1 MAQFKINENRVNPG
15 YFTDDNLNRNNRNN
29 VLTDRTAL
37 ERPRS
42 DSEIFQTNLDYQLN
56 YGNSISELQNT
67 MEDMDKV
74 TGDFYDLTGISLNM
88 NDYIA
93 EVDDNYLNI
102 DYDVSGAYVDR
113 YEGSATSYRHV
124 QAKKK
129 YINNY
134 IAEYFKKNPDQK
146 GSPSGGFRD
155 YTYYENLR
163 RQEIQEYER
172 ELNIQQVYNDGSSLF
187 PSFAG
192 AAVGIFQDPL
202 ILASIPVSIAT
213 GGTGGTLLGAV
224 RLAALES
231 VIAGVTETAIQ
242 ARVVPYRDSLGSN
255 YGKKHQKLLQLQL
268 VLDLLVHLVLL
279 QLLIEQL
286 KAINLFSMLYLATKV
301 KK

>member
-102 DYDVSGAYVDR
+102 EYDVSGAYVDR

-124 QAKKK
+124 QAKK
-129 YINNY
+129 
-134 IAEYFKKNPDQK
+134 EYK
-146 GSPSGGFRD
+146 
-155 YTYYENLR
+155 T
-163 RQEIQEYER
+163 I
-172 ELNIQQVYNDGSSLF
+172 I
-187 PSFAG
+187 
-192 AAVGIFQDPL
+192 
-202 ILASIPVSIAT
+202 
-213 GGTGGTLLGAV
+213 
-224 RLAALES
+224 
-231 VIAGVTETAIQ
+231 
-242 ARVVPYRDSLGSN
+242 
-255 YGKKHQKLLQLQL
+255 
-268 VLDLLVHLVLL
+268 
-279 QLLIEQL
+279 
-286 KAINLFSMLYLATKV
+286 
-301 KK
+301 

>member
-102 DYDVSGAYVDR
+102 DYDVSDPM
-113 YEGSATSYRHV
+113 SL
-124 QAKKK
+124 K
-129 YINNY
+129 
-134 IAEYFKKNPDQK
+134 AE
-146 GSPSGGFRD
+146 
-155 YTYYENLR
+155 
-163 RQEIQEYER
+163 
-172 ELNIQQVYNDGSSLF
+172 
-187 PSFAG
+187 
-192 AAVGIFQDPL
+192 L
-202 ILASIPVSIAT
+202 IKEW
-213 GGTGGTLLGAV
+213 GDHC
-224 RLAALES
+224 
-231 VIAGVTETAIQ
+231 
-242 ARVVPYRDSLGSN
+242 VVPISN
-255 YGKKHQKLLQLQL
+255 WNTLQMRY
-268 VLDLLVHLVLL
+268 
-279 QLLIEQL
+279 LI
-286 KAINLFSMLYLATKV
+286 KDIAKFYDVPFT
-301 KK
+301 